1 MDTVKPHPIP
11 KEALIGVGIVVVII
25 VVVLLYFFVFKSSEA
40 SPSSVA
46 TSPTGRSG
54 TTPAPAGPPVNCVVS
69 DWSNSGSC
77 SKFCGPGKQTQRR
90 TVITQAANG
99 GTACPALTQQVDC
112 YLRPCQ
118 NVDCEVS
125 DWSPYSTTQ
134 CTSTNQNKTRT
145 RTVVTPSVD
154 YGAECPSLTESTK
167 CTRVEVD
174 TLCNFT
180 PSVDRS
186 KCSLKNNGKVGGEKT
201 TSYTSTVS
209 GCSKQS
215 VKSDCTVA
223 DVEAGGADAM
233 SPSSTSPSPYGT
245 LSPSS
250 TSPSPYG
257 TLSPSSLIPSQD
269 SCRYTRVTD
278 KSNCT
283 LMKGIAKGEKTASLK
298 STVAGCPEIPV
309 ELTIQEKY
317 CTRADVKNPS
327 S

>member
-1 MDTVKPHPIP
+1 
-11 KEALIGVGIVVVII
+11 
-25 VVVLLYFFVFKSSEA
+25 
-40 SPSSVA
+40 
-46 TSPTGRSG
+46 
-54 TTPAPAGPPVNCVVS
+54 
-69 DWSNSGSC
+69 
-77 SKFCGPGKQTQRR
+77 
-90 TVITQAANG
+90 
-99 GTACPALTQQVDC
+99 
-112 YLRPCQ
+112 
-118 NVDCEVS
+118 
-125 DWSPYSTTQ
+125 
-134 CTSTNQNKTRT
+134 
-145 RTVVTPSVD
+145 VD

-233 SPSSTSPSPYGT
+233 SPSSTSPSPYDAMSPSST
-245 LSPSS
+245 SPSPYAAMSPSS

-257 TLSPSSLIPSQD
+257 TISPSSLIPSQD

>member
-54 TTPAPAGPPVNCVVS
+54 TTPAPTGPPVNCVVS

-99 GTACPALTQQVDC
+99 GTACPALRREIDC
-112 YLRPCQ
+112 NLRPCQ

-154 YGAECPSLTESTK
+154 YGAECPSLMEPTK
-167 CTRVEVD
+167 CTSEDVD
-174 TLCNFT
+174 THCNFT
-180 PSVDRS
+180 TSVDTSR
-186 KCSLKNNGKVGGEKT
+186 CSINASGDVSGRKT
-201 TSYTSTVS
+201 TSYTSTVQ
-209 GCSKQS
+209 GCAKSESS
-215 VKSDCTVA
+215 VTSTCTPY
-223 DVEAGGADAM
+223 DAM
-233 SPSSTSPSPYGT
+233 
-245 LSPSS
+245 
-250 TSPSPYG
+250 SPSPYG

-278 KSNCT
+278 TSNCT

-317 CTRADVKNPS
+317 CTRADIKKPS